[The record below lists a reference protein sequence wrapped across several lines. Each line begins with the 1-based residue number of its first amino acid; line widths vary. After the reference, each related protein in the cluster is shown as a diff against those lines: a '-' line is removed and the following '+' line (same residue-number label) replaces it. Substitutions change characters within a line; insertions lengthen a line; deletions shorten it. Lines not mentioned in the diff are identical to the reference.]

1 MSAIFERL
9 RPPIRRPDHP
19 MSNQKG
25 TPNEERLPFWVL
37 TSKRA
42 GYLVFW
48 FMMAM
53 FVLVEWSR

>member
-1 MSAIFERL
+1 
-9 RPPIRRPDHP
+9 